1 MLQDDKE
8 IVCFRNVHLED
19 VLPFVRQA
27 VGITRTSVFA
37 FIVATATDDDIV
49 KMVLVK
55 DIVYDQVVRFRRIAQ
70 VRPTNR

>member
-8 IVCFRNVHLED
+8 IVCFCDVHLED

-37 FIVATATDDDIV
+37 FVVTTDDDVV

-70 VRPTNR
+70 VRPTYR